1 MWAEAESSRG
11 VRRIEIVS
19 TRGDLE
25 ACGTPNASWNA
36 IPCRTNI
43 SKVTYVCDFPASPRS
58 ARCESRRF
66 LSVASLVTYSATVTD
81 ASGRKDTTEPITY
94 SGGPFSGN
102 VFARPVYW
110 HTNFPTNPPP
120 REKIDIGYFPD
131 PDYGSAYGT
140 FADDV
145 GNSVSGIAAAIL
157 FNDSKSL
164 LTNTYSLYRR
174 TFNVWAGPFGADAF
188 PSTTATCGTQFDAN
202 TTVVC
207 AAMDGSFVLHQTA
220 FRDCATSTMFG
231 AGAATV
237 WARGTDRVRRY
248 VHESGHA
255 LFGLGDE
262 YCCFPG
268 ARATSDPPNI
278 HANQADCVAAAPAS
292 AGRPANACRSAAP
305 ASGASATAP
314 TKSWP
319 TRTTPSIGRTSPD
332 SRSPDA

>member
-1 MWAEAESSRG
+1 MFETRRVCSVWMQSWLLATTFITLAACSDPVVLRSRHQPLFSPAAHDSVVWAEAESSRG

-43 SKVTYVCDFPASPRS
+43 SKVTYACDFPASPRS

-81 ASGRKDTTEPITY
+81 ASGRKDTTEPITN

-120 REKIDIGYFPD
+120 RETIDIGYFPD

-145 GNSVSGIAAAIL
+145 GNSVSDRCRHPLQRFEVAAHQH
-157 FNDSKSL
+157 L
-164 LTNTYSLYRR
+164 LALPANVQRLGGPLRR
-174 TFNVWAGPFGADAF
+174 GRVSIDNRHVRYAVRRQHNGG
-188 PSTTATCGTQFDAN
+188 
-202 TTVVC
+202 
-207 AAMDGSFVLHQTA
+207 
-220 FRDCATSTMFG
+220 
-231 AGAATV
+231 
-237 WARGTDRVRRY
+237 ARGD
-248 VHESGHA
+248 
-255 LFGLGDE
+255 
-262 YCCFPG
+262 
-268 ARATSDPPNI
+268 
-278 HANQADCVAAAPAS
+278 
-292 AGRPANACRSAAP
+292 GRQLRSASDGLP
-305 ASGASATAP
+305 GLRDVHHV
-314 TKSWP
+314 WC
-319 TRTTPSIGRTSPD
+319 RRCDGVG
-332 SRSPDA
+332 